1 MQDESLT
8 AFHEAGHVVAAHLLG
23 RPRVREVTIEPGE
36 RSFGGVTL
44 EESIDIEGAATRD
57 HANVEDDI
65 VYLLAGWEAAARASG
80 HPQGFPRGTDGF
92 HAESLAYEIQ
102 PAEHV
107 EKYLLRV
114 QQRARELVSRE
125 DVWRSIQLCQGAL
138 SAGKRRVVSSSSH
151 HRTHRSERDAVFA
164 QRGGGG
170 ALGALSRTECLTP
183 C

>member
-57 HANVEDDI
+57 RADIEDEI

-92 HAESLAYEIQ
+92 HAESLAYAIQ
-102 PAEHV
+102 PAEHA

-125 DVWRSIQLCQGAL
+125 DVWRSIQYVAAQLRQ
-138 SAGKRRVVSSSSH
+138 RRTIGGEEARRLILISSP
-151 HRTHRSERDAVFA
+151 DA
-164 QRGGGG
+164 
-170 ALGALSRTECLTP
+170 
-183 C
+183 